1 MSASPKSNERLIPT
15 LAAIAPAVVLAFTD
29 ANAAGLVG
37 DKPALIRYT
46 PALIK
51 TIDAVSD
58 DPAVQSRAGGF
69 TVELEKALGERGEQS
84 RIVDYPK
91 PVSAN
96 MLWVTAVVPPKG
108 LEELPIP
115 VCAEQNSKIVG
126 TWNITAKGEVAP
138 ASWTGPRE
146 SEGNSAACKG
156 FILAA
161 RTDINQK
168 LAEMN
173 SGKPTPYST
182 TPPAARPQ
190 AAGR

>member
-1 MSASPKSNERLIPT
+1 MTGPFLEYRDGLTSA
-15 LAAIAPAVVLAFTD
+15 LAQATGDDLAR
-29 ANAAGLVG
+29 G
-37 DKPALIRYT
+37 
-46 PALIK
+46 
-51 TIDAVSD
+51 
-58 DPAVQSRAGGF
+58 RARAF
-69 TVELEKALGERGEQS
+69 MVELEKARGERGEQS
-84 RIVDYPK
+84 RIVDCPK

-96 MLWVTAVVPPKG
+96 MLRVTAVVPPKG

-126 TWNITAKGEVAP
+126 TWNITAKGKVAP
-138 ASWTGPRE
+138 ALWTGARE

-182 TPPAARPQ
+182 TPPAAKPQ
-190 AAGR
+190 ASTLRRRKSNKGLIAAPSCPHTGNSTR